1 MEPMRPKKYK
11 LKQINNFQSE
21 QNNNFPQMK
30 YLTKSGSM
38 QKMEI
43 FNNYNYD
50 NNNIINQPIYDNNI
64 NEENDELNYIR
75 NNDYQ
80 KQKFKNRQNK
90 RQSN

>member
-38 QKMEI
+38 QKMK
-43 FNNYNYD
+43 FL
-50 NNNIINQPIYDNNI
+50 IIIITIIIILLISLYMIIILMKKMMN
-64 NEENDELNYIR
+64 
-75 NNDYQ
+75 
-80 KQKFKNRQNK
+80 
-90 RQSN
+90 